1 MRRCRLPLIL
11 VLGALLA
18 LVVAGCGTAQRGSEA
33 SPLAAVWNAAAPIGG
48 TSNEKSN
55 DSKAGTPD
63 KANASNRAASGKVGS
78 SGKPNFLSTRGAK
91 IVDADGKEVKITGI
105 NWFGLETGTFAPHG
119 LWSRNLDEMLD
130 QVAELG
136 FNTIRLPYSNQALEP
151 SSKVGEGVDFKFNPD
166 LEGLTGLEVM
176 DKVVEGAGKR
186 GIKVL
191 LDQHRPDGY
200 AQSKLWH
207 TDKLTEDR
215 WIADWVMLAKRY
227 KGNDTV
233 IGADLHNEP
242 AGDATWGSGDP
253 RTDWRMAA
261 EKAGNAIHEV
271 NPDWLIVVEGIEKV
285 GDKDWYWMGG
295 NLSKAGEFPV
305 RLRVPNKL
313 VYSAHDYGPGVYMQG
328 WFQDK
333 SFPANMP
340 AIWDSHWGYL
350 VKEGVAPVLLGE
362 FGGRSV
368 GSDTEG
374 IWQRSLMDYLKEN
387 GISYTYWSLNPNS
400 GDTGG
405 VLADDWKSV
414 NESKMSMLSKYQDKL
429 MRVFRPAQM
438 DTTAA
443 PKAK

>member
-1 MRRCRLPLIL
+1 MKRCRLPLTL
-11 VLGALLA
+11 ALGAVLA
-18 LVVAGCGTAQRGSEA
+18 LAVAGCGTAQRGLEA
-33 SPLAAVWNAAAPIGG
+33 NPLATTWSIVSRLASG
-48 TSNEKSN
+48 TTDEKSSN
-55 DSKAGTPD
+55 GKADTPAGWQAGD
-63 KANASNRAASGKVGS
+63 RSGS
-78 SGKPNFLSTRGAK
+78 ADKPNFLSTRGSK
-91 IVDADGKEVKITGI
+91 IVDANGKEVKITGV

-119 LWSRNLDEMLD
+119 LWSRNWEEMLD
-130 QVAELG
+130 QIAELG
-136 FNTIRLPYSNQALEP
+136 FNTIRLPYSNQALDP
-151 SSKVGEGVDFKFNPD
+151 SSKVGEGVDFKINPD
-166 LEGLTGLEVM
+166 LQGLTGLEVM
-176 DKVVEGAGKR
+176 DKIVEGAGKR
-186 GIKVL
+186 GIKVI
-191 LDQHRPDGY
+191 LDRHRPDVNS
-200 AQSKLWH
+200 QSKLWY
-207 TDKLTEDR
+207 TDHLSEDR

-271 NPDWLIVVEGIEKV
+271 NPDWLIIVEGIEKV

-295 NLSKAGEFPV
+295 NLSKAGESPV
-305 RLRVPNKL
+305 RLKVPNKL
-313 VYSAHDYGPGVYMQG
+313 VYSAHDYGPGVYWQG
-328 WFQDK
+328 WFKDE

-340 AIWDSHWGYL
+340 TVWESHWGYL
-350 VKEGVAPVLLGE
+350 AKQGIAPVLLGE

-374 IWQRSLMDYLKEN
+374 VWQRSLMDYLKAN

-405 VLADDWKSV
+405 ILADDWKSV
-414 NESKMSMLSKYQDKL
+414 NDSKMSVLSNYQDKM
-429 MRVFRPAQM
+429 MRVARPTQM
-438 DTTAA
+438 DLTAA